1 MLRSTLLRN
10 THFALSSITSR
21 CSGNEPERPNTRGR
35 RKSSLALPQS
45 GFSFGSL
52 LMTVSCQ
59 LLVSVSVA
67 LRFLREGAASL
78 VPNPPPLSGLGTG
91 KVGPMVPP
99 RRVTNV
105 IAANVT
111 NVHTGYAVGNPCI
124 YVFMY
129 SQLSPCRHPAIMDKI
144 QISGES

>member
-1 MLRSTLLRN
+1 MLRSTLLTN

-78 VPNPPPLSGLGTG
+78 VPNPPP
-91 KVGPMVPP
+91 MVPP

-129 SQLSPCRHPAIMDKI
+129 SQLSPYRHPAIMDKI